1 MYGEVGPLRDSDYT
15 SEFIH
20 HTNSSAPEVTRTEH
34 FLETRRRARV
44 PQLFSWRARVASHAK
59 HTRRPGVLGP
69 CTAVNTIEHQR
80 REQKR
85 RKGGEESEGKR
96 RGNEEQGCG
105 RGKESRPAGQPS
117 VLRDARSVLEGHRGF
132 RVWRMDC
139 SRKSKLYARRATL
152 DSYMTT
158 ALVMIA
164 IVPLRRGASPR
175 SAHDY
180 AAEESDA

>member
-1 MYGEVGPLRDSDYT
+1 MGVIEVNLYGEVGPLRDSDYT

-80 REQKR
+80 RDR
-85 RKGGEESEGKR
+85 RRSEKVG
-96 RGNEEQGCG
+96 
-105 RGKESRPAGQPS
+105 
-117 VLRDARSVLEGHRGF
+117 
-132 RVWRMDC
+132 
-139 SRKSKLYARRATL
+139 RRAREREEETRNKDAVVAKNRGL
-152 DSYMTT
+152 PDNRACCETHGQSLKDTAVFVSGGWT
-158 ALVMIA
+158 ALQRA
-164 IVPLRRGASPR
+164 NCTRDEQR
-175 SAHDY
+175 SILT
-180 AAEESDA
+180 